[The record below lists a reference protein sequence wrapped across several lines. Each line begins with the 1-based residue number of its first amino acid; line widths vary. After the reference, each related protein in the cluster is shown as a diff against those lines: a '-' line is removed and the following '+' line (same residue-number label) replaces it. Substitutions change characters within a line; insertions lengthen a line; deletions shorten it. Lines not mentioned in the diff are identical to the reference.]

1 MDGEGGGYINTNVN
15 LKTVKKHIRLIL
27 THLFLLWTLRSL
39 VSSRADYNN
48 PDRTV
53 LAFENW
59 TFLWSNESLI
69 NFLRRRP
76 FNYEKLDATSR
87 VQDRL
92 FERVP
97 KERKF
102 MVAVLLG
109 IFCSITTAQIVE
121 AHLEEVLAT
130 RTLKQAVAMVASYVR
145 QVQPN
150 SVEMFERV
158 CKAFIC
164 NFQPS
169 RPLHAKP
176 PFSRNLTK

>member
-15 LKTVKKHIRLIL
+15 LKTVKEHMWLIL

-76 FNYEKLDATSR
+76 FIRIKMAMSDQTR
-87 VQDRL
+87 R
-92 FERVP
+92 
-97 KERKF
+97 
-102 MVAVLLG
+102 
-109 IFCSITTAQIVE
+109 
-121 AHLEEVLAT
+121 AHYLQVWFSFVDIWGLNST
-130 RTLKQAVAMVASYVR
+130 CRTLAR
-145 QVQPN
+145 D
-150 SVEMFERV
+150 
-158 CKAFIC
+158 
-164 NFQPS
+164 
-169 RPLHAKP
+169 
-176 PFSRNLTK
+176 